1 MKNLYVERAHWL
13 MWFYDEARKR
23 KEKHSAAI
31 EEAVQE
37 YRAKFPGIRVS
48 TTTVRKALAKYRP
61 RGIRR
66 IFLSAPSDPREQSQE
81 RFSAVW
87 RDYMI
92 LRHTLLGFPMPAP
105 DASAPRITFVLDLY
119 AGPRPIYDRHNK
131 KDPKAKR
138 QQ

>member
-1 MKNLYVERAHWL
+1 MKNLYVERAYWL
-13 MWFYDEARKR
+13 MWFYDEACKR
-23 KEKHSAAI
+23 KEKHSAAM
-31 EEAVQE
+31 EEAVQA

-66 IFLSAPSDPREQSQE
+66 IFLSVPSDPRDQSQE

-92 LRHTLLGFPMPAP
+92 MRHTLLGFPMPAP

-119 AGPRPIYDRHNK
+119 AGPRPIYDRYNK

-138 QQ
+138 QR

>member
-1 MKNLYVERAHWL
+1 
-13 MWFYDEARKR
+13 
-23 KEKHSAAI
+23 
-31 EEAVQE
+31 
-37 YRAKFPGIRVS
+37 
-48 TTTVRKALAKYRP
+48 
-61 RGIRR
+61 
-66 IFLSAPSDPREQSQE
+66 
-81 RFSAVW
+81 
-87 RDYMI
+87 MI